1 MVLADRQKTVNSQ
14 VDPHND
20 LQTRPPPLLHALS
33 QSRGVLLGLV
43 DIVDTA
49 GADNDDQSRKGI
61 STAHDGRG
69 GSSRSG
75 DGLGSNGRD
84 GKVMSKE
91 GGRDERVIL
100 VVKRWVSRWE
110 D

>member
-1 MVLADRQKTVNSQ
+1 M
-14 VDPHND
+14 
-20 LQTRPPPLLHALS
+20 HALS

-49 GADNDDQSRKGI
+49 RADNDDQSGKGVG
-61 STAHDGRG
+61 TAHDGRG
-69 GSSRSG
+69 GSSGSG
-75 DGLGSNGRD
+75 DGLGGDWRN

-100 VVKRWVSRWE
+100 VVKYGSAGGMIEEWTDVRQ
-110 D
+110 

>member
-1 MVLADRQKTVNSQ
+1 M
-14 VDPHND
+14 
-20 LQTRPPPLLHALS
+20 HALS

-49 GADNDDQSRKGI
+49 RADNDDQSGKGVG
-61 STAHDGRG
+61 TAHDGRG

-75 DGLGSNGRD
+75 DGLGGDGRN

-100 VVKRWVSRWE
+100 VVKIWVSRR
-110 D
+110 DD